1 MCSIASATPPP
12 ETKSGVISEETHDR
26 MRVGLL
32 SKVVEH
38 ITLLVEDW
46 FVGVRPRTLV
56 VPCPHCTA
64 NMPHEPVR
72 VNRSYSVALE
82 LLPDTERR
90 ERELS
95 NPQEGLDSRTD
106 ISSSSGPYRPGLE
119 AESSHAPTG
128 HLTSQLELSHEPYAY
143 AFRYNDCV
151 VTARSTDT
159 MFCPAHGDVPL
170 QFMAPDTVSLQ

>member
-1 MCSIASATPPP
+1 
-12 ETKSGVISEETHDR
+12 

-72 VNRSYSVALE
+72 VNRSYSVTLD
-82 LLPDTERR
+82 LLPDAERR
-90 ERELS
+90 EREWS
-95 NPQEGLDSRTD
+95 RPQAGDTSP
-106 ISSSSGPYRPGLE
+106 SGPYRPGLE
-119 AESSHAPTG
+119 AESGHAPTG
-128 HLTSQLELSHEPYAY
+128 HMTSHQELSQEPYAY

-151 VTARSTDT
+151 VTARSMDT

-170 QFMAPDTVSLQ
+170 QFMAPDTVSTYTH